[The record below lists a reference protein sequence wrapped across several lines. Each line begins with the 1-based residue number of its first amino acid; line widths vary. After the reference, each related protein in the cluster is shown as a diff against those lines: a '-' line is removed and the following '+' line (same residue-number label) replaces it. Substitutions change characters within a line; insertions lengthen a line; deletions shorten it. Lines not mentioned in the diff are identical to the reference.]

1 MNISWWPASVPDL
14 QACQFVG
21 SFMNILMITSKND
34 KYGAQRVFLDQVS
47 ALRRLGHQ
55 VVVVGRGKEGY
66 VADTVRSM
74 NVEYHGIPMKG
85 IRDILFLMHLVKK
98 YTIDIIHTSL
108 DRADYFGVL
117 LSYLMRRPLVCTMNV
132 RRYHFGY
139 RFADRVVTVS
149 NKQKELLLSNG
160 IRTDR
165 ISVIR
170 PWINVDR
177 YANPVAEKRDAWKRK
192 LNADGY
198 GIVFC
203 HISSI
208 IPQKGHTISLE
219 LITECKRRGET
230 PLLIIAGDPL
240 RGDYYDSLQKKIS
253 DEGLVENVHFT
264 GWTSELP
271 ELLSLSNF
279 TLLPSVH
286 EAFGM
291 VLLEGMAAGTPIVA
305 REGEGGAELIEEYGT
320 GFLYR
325 PAEGVPNLA
334 ENILA
339 LWHDSSR
346 YRQLSDRCRTT
357 ARNDFSMERFGERLV
372 GLYHSIGR

>member
-1 MNISWWPASVPDL
+1 
-14 QACQFVG
+14 
-21 SFMNILMITSKND
+21 MNILMMTSKND

-66 VADTVRSM
+66 IVDTARSM

-98 YTIDIIHTSL
+98 YNIDIIHTSL

-117 LSYLMRRPLVCTMNV
+117 ISFLTRRPLVSTMNV
-132 RRYHFGY
+132 RRYHIGY
-139 RFADRVVTVS
+139 RFADKVVVVS

-160 IRTDR
+160 IKTER

-170 PWINVDR
+170 PWIDIER
-177 YANPVAEKRDAWKRK
+177 YASPVVARRDAWKRK
-192 LNADGY
+192 LRTDEY
-198 GIVFC
+198 SIVFC

-208 IPQKGHTISLE
+208 IPQKSHKISLE
-219 LITECKRRGET
+219 LVAECKRRRDA

-240 RGDYYDSLQKKIS
+240 RGDYYKSLLKKIS
-253 DEGLVENVHFT
+253 DERLEENVYFT
-264 GWTSELP
+264 GWTSDLP

-305 REGEGGAELIEEYGT
+305 REAEGGAELIEEYGT

-325 PAEGVPNLA
+325 PAEGVSSLA
-334 ENILA
+334 ENILT
-339 LWHDSSR
+339 LWHDPAQ
-346 YRQLSDRCRTT
+346 YKKLSNKCRSV
-357 ARNDFSMERFGERLV
+357 AENDFSLERFGERLI
-372 GLYHSIGR
+372 GLYQSIGK

>member
-1 MNISWWPASVPDL
+1 
-14 QACQFVG
+14 
-21 SFMNILMITSKND
+21 MNILMITSKND
-34 KYGAQRVFLDQVS
+34 KYGAQRVFLDQVF

-55 VVVVGRGKEGY
+55 VVVVGRGNEGFI
-66 VADTVRSM
+66 ADSVRSM
-74 NVEYHGIPMKG
+74 NVDYFGIPMKG
-85 IRDILFLMHLVKK
+85 IGDILFLMRLVKK
-98 YTIDIIHTSL
+98 YTMNVIHSSL

-117 LSYLMRRPLVCTMNV
+117 LSRLARRPLVSTMNV
-132 RRYHFGY
+132 RRYHIGY

-149 NKQKELLLSNG
+149 NKQKELLLRNG
-160 IRTDR
+160 VKAER

-170 PWINVDR
+170 PWIDAER

-192 LNADGY
+192 LKTDRNS
-198 GIVFC
+198 IVFC

-208 IPQKGHTISLE
+208 IPQKSHTISLE
-219 LITECKRRGET
+219 LITECKRRGEE

-240 RGDYYDSLQKKIS
+240 RGDYYESLQKKIS
-253 DEGLVENVHFT
+253 DEGLEENVFFT
-264 GWTSELP
+264 GWTSDLP

-325 PAEGVPNLA
+325 PAEGVSSLA
-334 ENILA
+334 ENILH
-339 LWHDSSR
+339 LWHNPTR
-346 YRQLSDRCRTT
+346 YNQLSDRCRNI

-372 GLYHSIGR
+372 DLYNSIRK

>member
-1 MNISWWPASVPDL
+1 M
-14 QACQFVG
+14 
-21 SFMNILMITSKND
+21 MTSKND

-47 ALRRLGHQ
+47 ALHRMGHH
-55 VVVVGRGKEGY
+55 VVVVGRGKEGF
-66 VADTVRSM
+66 VADSVRSI
-74 NVEYHGIPMKG
+74 NVDYYGIPMKG
-85 IRDILFLMHLVKK
+85 ITDILFLMHLIKK

-117 LSYLMRRPLVCTMNV
+117 LSFLTRRPLVSTMNV
-132 RRYHFGY
+132 RRYHIGY
-139 RFADRVVTVS
+139 RFADRLVTVS
-149 NKQKELLLSNG
+149 NKQRELLLRNG
-160 IRTDR
+160 IKTER

-170 PWINVDR
+170 PWIDAER
-177 YANPVAEKRDAWKRK
+177 YANPVAERRDAWKRELK
-192 LNADGY
+192 IEEY
-198 GIVFC
+198 SIVFC

-208 IPQKGHTISLE
+208 IPQKSHTLSLE
-219 LITECKRRGET
+219 IVAESKKRGEA

-240 RGDYYDSLQKKIS
+240 QGQYYDSLVKMIS
-253 DEGLVENVHFT
+253 DEGLEENVYFT
-264 GWTSELP
+264 GWTSDLP

-325 PAEGVPNLA
+325 PSEGVLNLA
-334 ENILA
+334 DNILD
-339 LWHDSSR
+339 LWHDPVR
-346 YRQLSDRCRTT
+346 FKKLSNRCRSVVEK
-357 ARNDFSMERFGERLV
+357 DFSMERFVERLLM
-372 GLYHSIGR
+372 LYQSLVPNQQ

>member
-1 MNISWWPASVPDL
+1 M
-14 QACQFVG
+14 
-21 SFMNILMITSKND
+21 
-34 KYGAQRVFLDQVS
+34 DQVA
-47 ALRRLGHQ
+47 ALHRMGHH

-66 VADTVRSM
+66 VSNTVRLM
-74 NVEYHGIPMKG
+74 GIEYYGIPMKG
-85 IRDILFLMHLVKK
+85 IRDILFLMRLVKK
-98 YTIDIIHTSL
+98 YTMDVIHTSL

-117 LSYLMRRPLVCTMNV
+117 LSLLTRKPIASTMNV
-132 RRYHFGY
+132 RRYHIGY
-139 RFADRVVTVS
+139 RFVDRVVTVS
-149 NKQKELLLSNG
+149 RVQKDLLLRKG
-160 IRTDR
+160 IRADK

-170 PWINVDR
+170 PWIDAER
-177 YANPVAEKRDAWKRK
+177 YTNPVAEKRDAWKQK
-192 LNADGY
+192 LKTDRY
-198 GIVFC
+198 SIVFC

-208 IPQKGHTISLE
+208 IPQKSHTVSLE
-219 LITECKRRGET
+219 LVAECKRRGEA

-240 RGDYYDSLQKKIS
+240 RGDYYESLLKKIS
-253 DEGLVENVHFT
+253 DVELEENVFFT
-264 GWTSELP
+264 GWTSDLP

-325 PAEGVPNLA
+325 PAEGISILA
-334 ENILA
+334 ENILT
-339 LWHDSSR
+339 LWHDSTR
-346 YRQLSDRCRTT
+346 YNRLSDRCRNI
-357 ARNDFSMERFGERLV
+357 AENDFSMERFGERLV

>member
-1 MNISWWPASVPDL
+1 MT
-14 QACQFVG
+14 
-21 SFMNILMITSKND
+21 ILMITSKND

-66 VADTVRSM
+66 IADTVRSM

-98 YTIDIIHTSL
+98 YNIDIIHTSL

-117 LSYLMRRPLVCTMNV
+117 LSFLTRRPMVSTMNV
-132 RRYHFGY
+132 RRYHIGY
-139 RFADRVVTVS
+139 RFANRVVTVS
-149 NKQKELLLSNG
+149 RLQKDLLMSKG
-160 IRTDR
+160 IRADR

-170 PWINVDR
+170 PWIDVER
-177 YANPVAEKRDAWKRK
+177 YVKPVAERRDAWKRK
-192 LNADGY
+192 LKTEGY
-198 GIVFC
+198 SVIFC
-203 HISSI
+203 HVSSI
-208 IPQKGHTISLE
+208 IPQKSHAISLE
-219 LITECKRRGET
+219 LIIECKKRGEA

-240 RGDYYDSLQKKIS
+240 RGSYYESLANKIS
-253 DEGLVENVHFT
+253 DEGLAENVYFT
-264 GWTSELP
+264 GWTSDLP

-305 REGEGGAELIEEYGT
+305 REGEGA
-320 GFLYR
+320 
-325 PAEGVPNLA
+325 PN
-334 ENILA
+334 
-339 LWHDSSR
+339 
-346 YRQLSDRCRTT
+346 
-357 ARNDFSMERFGERLV
+357 
-372 GLYHSIGR
+372 

>member
-1 MNISWWPASVPDL
+1 
-14 QACQFVG
+14 
-21 SFMNILMITSKND
+21 MNILMITSKND
-34 KYGAQRVFLDQVS
+34 KYGAQRVFLDQVT
-47 ALRRLGHQ
+47 ALHRLGHQ
-55 VVVVGRGKEGY
+55 VVVVGRGDEGFI
-66 VADTVRSM
+66 ADSVRSM
-74 NVEYHGIPMKG
+74 NVDYYGIPMKG
-85 IRDILFLMHLVKK
+85 IRDILFLMRLVKK
-98 YTIDIIHTSL
+98 YTMNVIHSSL

-117 LSYLMRRPLVCTMNV
+117 LSRLARRPLVSTMNV
-132 RRYHFGY
+132 RRYHIGY

-149 NKQKELLLSNG
+149 NKQKELLLSSG
-160 IRTDR
+160 IKAER

-170 PWINVDR
+170 PWIDIER

-192 LNADGY
+192 LKTDGY
-198 GIVFC
+198 SIVFC

-208 IPQKGHTISLE
+208 IPQKSHTVSLE
-219 LITECKRRGET
+219 LVAECKRRGEA

-240 RGDYYDSLQKKIS
+240 RGDYYESLQKKIS
-253 DEGLVENVHFT
+253 DEGLEENVSFT
-264 GWTSELP
+264 GWTSDLP

-325 PAEGVPNLA
+325 PAEGVSNLA
-334 ENILA
+334 ENILT
-339 LWHDSSR
+339 LWHDRTR
-346 YRQLSDRCRTT
+346 YNQLSDKCRNI